1 MSATD
6 PSDKP
11 SRNGEV
17 GWTAEEGELRLAPPE
32 VRVLPRAWAIFEDHI
47 LLNLATAFMAG
58 AMIVMFYEAASRSL
72 LSESHWWAEEL
83 VRILVVW
90 SVLLTLGTASRKHH
104 FIRMDLLV
112 RRLSEPWQRAASY
125 LNACVGL
132 GFSILL
138 IVAGLREVQH
148 LHFTGMLTDSNLYL
162 PLWLVR
168 LAMPIGGMLYA
179 LHFLG
184 SLYALL
190 KRHDPN
196 QEVIT

>member
-1 MSATD
+1 MSRSD
-6 PSDKP
+6 PVGSPQEAD
-11 SRNGEV
+11 EV
-17 GWTAEEGELRLAPPE
+17 GRMAEEAELLLTPPE
-32 VRVLPRAWAIFEDHI
+32 VRVLPRVWVFFEENI

-58 AMIVMFYEAASRSL
+58 AMVVMFYEATSRSL

-112 RRLSEPWQRAASY
+112 RRLSSRWQRAAGF
-125 LNACVGL
+125 LNALVGL
-132 GFSILL
+132 GFSTLL

-168 LAMPIGGMLYA
+168 LAMPVGGMLYA
-179 LHFLG
+179 LYFLG
-184 SLYALL
+184 NLYALL
-190 KRHDPN
+190 RGHDPN
-196 QEVIT
+196 QEIIT